1 MVRSQ
6 EDNPALGSA
15 PKTAPVQ
22 AGPAGCEEEQQEVQ
36 EQQEDL
42 LEPAAAELDLLAEP
56 AGWLTSLLQTKVS

>member
-6 EDNPALGSA
+6 DNPDLGSG
-15 PKTAPVQ
+15 PKTAPVR
-22 AGPAGCEEEQQEVQ
+22 AGPAGCEEEE
-36 EQQEDL
+36 EEQEDL